1 MDRSIPLS
9 ASVIIIVIA
18 AYFPLLQK
26 STCFKGII
34 SLDKGVLR
42 AIHSSISII

>member
-26 STCFKGII
+26 A
-34 SLDKGVLR
+34 LALR
-42 AIHSSISII
+42 A